1 MWLRLSHILSFYG
14 EEVLDAF
21 YYCVQTGHGNRL
33 PRTHNLRGWCIEMRR
48 EGVKL
53 PDKSTLVNL
62 YSHRDG
68 YYVKCALCGEEFP
81 VSLYS
86 RHFINKHY
94 DFVSR
99 FAPRTVKPN

>member
-1 MWLRLSHILSFYG
+1 MRLSHILSFYG
-14 EEVLDAF
+14 EEVLDGF
-21 YYCVQTGHGNRL
+21 YHCVQTGRGNKL
-33 PRTHNLRGWCIEMRR
+33 PRTHNLRAWCIEMRR

-53 PDKSTLVNL
+53 PDKSTLERL
-62 YSHRDG
+62 YIARDG
-68 YYVKCALCGEEFP
+68 YFVRCRLCGEEFP

-99 FAPRTVKPN
+99 RASTTVKSN

>member
-1 MWLRLSHILSFYG
+1 
-14 EEVLDAF
+14 
-21 YYCVQTGHGNRL
+21 
-33 PRTHNLRGWCIEMRR
+33 MRK

-53 PDKSTLVNL
+53 PDKSTLVRL
-62 YSHRDG
+62 YSYKDG
-68 YYVKCALCGEEFP
+68 YFVVCSLCGEEFP

-99 FAPRTVKPN
+99 LAPRTVKPN